1 MSLPNLPELPNL
13 DELEKEFS
21 QPEIKKQAEPT
32 RKAKSTKRAGPT
44 KKAGLTKQAEETK
57 LASNESNGPE
67 NGKKK
72 KPKIP
77 KSKYDDE
84 GNPILMIPN
93 LDYIALNSE
102 IDRFFGNYEEDD

>member
-21 QPEIKKQAEPT
+21 QPEIKKKTEPT
-32 RKAKSTKRAGPT
+32 RKARPTKPTKRAGPT
-44 KKAGLTKQAEETK
+44 KKAEEAK
-57 LASNESNGPE
+57 LASNESAGLE
-67 NGKKK
+67 NGQKK

-77 KSKYDDE
+77 KSKYDEE
-84 GNPILMIPN
+84 GNPILMIPD

-102 IDRFFGNYEEDD
+102 IDRFFGN

>member
-21 QPEIKKQAEPT
+21 QPEIKKKAEPT

-44 KKAGLTKQAEETK
+44 KKTERAEETK
-57 LASNESNGPE
+57 LASNESAGLE
-67 NGKKK
+67 NGQKK

-77 KSKYDDE
+77 KSKYDEE
-84 GNPILMIPN
+84 GNPILMIPD

-102 IDRFFGNYEEDD
+102 IDRFFGN

>member
-13 DELEKEFS
+13 DELEKGFS
-21 QPEIKKQAEPT
+21 QPEMKKKAEPT

-44 KKAGLTKQAEETK
+44 KKAERTEETK
-57 LASNESNGPE
+57 LASNENAGLE
-67 NGKKK
+67 NGRKK

-77 KSKYDDE
+77 KSKYDEE
-84 GNPILMIPN
+84 GNPILMIPD

-102 IDRFFGNYEEDD
+102 IDRFFGN

>member
-44 KKAGLTKQAEETK
+44 KKTERAEKTK
-57 LASNESNGPE
+57 LASNESAEPK

>member
-21 QPEIKKQAEPT
+21 QPEIKKKAEPT
-32 RKAKSTKRAGPT
+32 RKAKPTKRAGPT
-44 KKAGLTKQAEETK
+44 KKTERAEETK
-57 LASNESNGPE
+57 LASSESAGLE
-67 NGKKK
+67 NGQKK

-77 KSKYDDE
+77 KSKYDEE
-84 GNPILMIPN
+84 GNPILMIPD

-102 IDRFFGNYEEDD
+102 IDRFFGD

>member
-21 QPEIKKQAEPT
+21 QPEIKKQADPT

-44 KKAGLTKQAEETK
+44 KKAEEAK
-57 LASNESNGPE
+57 LASNESAGLE
-67 NGKKK
+67 NGQKK